1 MLPIVVETIDV
12 NAHSFTIGPDVENVV
27 NVVEVEEVE
36 DDEKV
41 ENVADV
47 ADVADIADVADVE
60 CKNEF
65 SDLSQVRIRQVVL
78 VTRLSMHIT

>member
-12 NAHSFTIGPDVENVV
+12 NVHSFTIGPDVENVV

-47 ADVADIADVADVE
+47 E

>member
-12 NAHSFTIGPDVENVV
+12 NVHSFTIGPDVISVV

-36 DDEKV
+36 DDKKV

-47 ADVADIADVADVE
+47 ADVADIADVE

>member
-12 NAHSFTIGPDVENVV
+12 NVHSFTIGPDVENVV

-41 ENVADV
+41 ENVAD
-47 ADVADIADVADVE
+47 IADVE